1 MGFVKTALL
10 LVGCIVTGA
19 SGNLLLKA
27 GMNLI
32 GTPGEAGLSLF
43 SWLVRVFIT
52 PQILGGIVLYVASFV
67 MWLAVLSLMDISK
80 AYPIFVAGSFLIV
93 IGIGATLLSEQL
105 TPIRVLAAVLVLA
118 GVVVGAQS

>member
-1 MGFVKTALL
+1 VKTALL

-27 GMNLI
+27 GMNVV
-32 GTPGEAGLSLF
+32 GSPGEAGLSLVA
-43 SWLVRVFIT
+43 WLLRVFTT

-67 MWLAVLSLMDISK
+67 LWLGVLSLMDISK

-93 IGIGATLLSEQL
+93 IGIGATLLSEHL
-105 TPIRVLAAVLVLA
+105 TPLRIVAAILVMA
-118 GVVVGAQS
+118 GVIVGGQT